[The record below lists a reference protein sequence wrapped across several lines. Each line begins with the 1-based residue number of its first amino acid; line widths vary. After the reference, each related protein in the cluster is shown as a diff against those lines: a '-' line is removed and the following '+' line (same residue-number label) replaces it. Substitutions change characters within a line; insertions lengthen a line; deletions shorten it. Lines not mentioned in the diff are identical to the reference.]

1 MGLVTK
7 IVVTKVNRTCRSNG
21 IIQNSYIR
29 GNKSPDITKK
39 TNKTT
44 NLTTNCQFYQFY
56 FIIFFNAW
64 NYLFG
69 SFIRAF

>member
-21 IIQNSYIR
+21 IIQNPYIR

-39 TNKTT
+39 TKKQ
-44 NLTTNCQFYQFY
+44 L
-56 FIIFFNAW
+56 I
-64 NYLFG
+64 
-69 SFIRAF
+69 